1 VIRALLR
8 LFAILLAVA
17 LCVGV
22 ALLVYFA
29 LGQGPSIARLI
40 PTGLDDPVSA
50 NPSRETFTIRPGQSA
65 AEIGEELQ
73 RRHLI
78 RSALAFRFEIE
89 SRGVGNKLGAG
100 DYDLSPSMSTAE
112 IVAVLAR
119 GAVAHGKGFTVIEG
133 WRAEQIARRADE
145 LQVGRGEEILRLVQ
159 QPRENGLAPP
169 DASAT
174 SLEGYLFP
182 ETYEFDPKATSRDI
196 VEAMLRQFNRRVDE
210 PLRAQVAARGLTL
223 AQIVTLASIVE
234 REAALPAERPLVASV
249 YANRLAANMMLQA
262 DPTVQ
267 YAVANRDIQAAQEFA
282 FWKRD
287 LTQQDLKLRSPYNT
301 YQVTG
306 LPPGPIANP
315 GLDALRA
322 AAAPAD
328 SKYFYFVARGDGSHA
343 FAETLQEHVANVQR
357 FR

>member
-1 VIRALLR
+1 MRALVR
-8 LFAILLAVA
+8 LFVLLLALA
-17 LCVGV
+17 LCAGV
-22 ALLVYFA
+22 ALVVYVA
-29 LGQGPSIARLI
+29 LGQGPSIAGLV
-40 PTGLDDPVSA
+40 PTGLDGPVSTD
-50 NPSRETFTIRPGQSA
+50 PRRETFTIRAGQSA
-65 AEIGEELQ
+65 AEIGEELE
-73 RRHLI
+73 RRELI

-100 DYDLSPSMSTAE
+100 DYDLSPSMPTAE

-145 LQVGRGEEILRLVQ
+145 LQVGRGEEILRLIQ
-159 QPRENGLAPP
+159 QPRENGLLPP
-169 DASAT
+169 DANAT

-196 VEAMLRQFNRRVDE
+196 VETMLRQFDRRVDE
-210 PLRAQVAARGLTL
+210 SLRAQAAVRGMTL

-234 REAALPAERPLVASV
+234 REAAQPAERPLVASV
-249 YANRLAANMMLQA
+249 FANRLAANMMLQA

-267 YAVANRDIQAAQEFA
+267 YAVASRDIQAAQEFA

-287 LTQQDLKLRSPYNT
+287 LTQQDLRLASPYNT
-301 YQVTG
+301 YQVAG
-306 LPPGPIANP
+306 LPPGPICNP

-322 AAAPAD
+322 AIAPAE

-343 FAETLQEHVANVQR
+343 FAETLDEHVANVQR